1 MSVRRPFPP
10 IPTAGFTLVEVMVAL
25 VVFLIG
31 VLGVG
36 GLLVTTIQA
45 NRGATNRTRADEL
58 LYQKVEEFQSM
69 PYWAL
74 GSGSDAVTVEGVSFT
89 RDWTADPN
97 DPIGGVMTIDVTAMW
112 VERGD
117 TFQVQ
122 TNTMRSAN

>member
-1 MSVRRPFPP
+1 MSAPP
-10 IPTAGFTLVEVMVAL
+10 TSPRSGPAGFTLVEVMVAL

-58 LYQKVEEFQSM
+58 LYEKVEQFQSM
-69 PYWAL
+69 PYAAIA
-74 GSGSDAVTVEGVSFT
+74 SGSDVVTVEGVSFS
-89 RDWTADPN
+89 REWTTDPN
-97 DPIGGVMTIDVTAMW
+97 EPIPGVMTVDVTARW

-117 TFQVQ
+117 TFDVQ
-122 TNTMRSAN
+122 TSTMRSAN

>member
-1 MSVRRPFPP
+1 MSAPP
-10 IPTAGFTLVEVMVAL
+10 TSPRSGTAGFTLVEVMVAL

-58 LYQKVEEFQSM
+58 LYEKVEQFQSM
-69 PYWAL
+69 PYAAIA
-74 GSGSDAVTVEGVSFT
+74 SGSDVVTVEGVSFS
-89 RDWTADPN
+89 REWTTDPN
-97 DPIGGVMTIDVTAMW
+97 EPIPGVMTVDVTARW

-117 TFQVQ
+117 TFDVQ
-122 TNTMRSAN
+122 TSTMRSAN